1 MKQQRK
7 GVPLRFKQWGGFGII
22 LLVMAGINVFSLL
35 KLDTLKDDLDEVTLR
50 GLPSVILIG
59 DIEANISK
67 FRIAETG
74 YATASDKV
82 LKYEYETILTKSR
95 DTIERDRREYEQK
108 VRTAQEK
115 NFYTSFARKWNKY
128 LELHE
133 KFMDFSRQGQRDEA
147 IQLLNTSQLRL
158 FEDFTT
164 DLQQLVRINKANS
177 IIATRNAKYTYDQ
190 TFLITIWVFMATFL
204 LSLAIT
210 WYLVRSVSLPL
221 KELSLAADAVA
232 KGDVDVKLKIR
243 TKDEIGDLAL
253 SFNQMTHSL
262 KEVRTTNAQKNWVK
276 NGLNQLNDTI
286 RGDHD
291 VQTLAKRVVT
301 FLSKYMEAQVGV
313 FYLSDETRKV
323 VQLIAS
329 YAFSHRKSPQNTV
342 KVGEGIVGQAA
353 YEKEII
359 LLTDLPHDYMAIDS
373 ALGDTTARHVI
384 IVPFLYEDDLIGV
397 MEFATYR
404 KFREREQEFLK
415 TVAEPIAVAFN
426 SVQSNYKIKFLLQE
440 SKRQSQTLQTQQNE
454 LRKANQVLEK
464 QTKALRKSESKL
476 RTQQEELQAANEE
489 LEEKTQYLQQ
499 QKLEISKKNKD
510 LEQIRSDLETK
521 AKELEITGK
530 YKSEFL
536 ANMSH
541 ELRTPLNSLL
551 ILAQSLTEDTENNL
565 TEDQHKSAEII
576 YKSGNDLLNLIND
589 ILDLSKIESGKLR
602 LSFETFRF
610 SEIVQNIEYTFGH
623 MAQEKKLALNF
634 DIAKELP
641 EFLKT
646 DRQRLEQ
653 IVKNLLSNAIKF
665 TSEGSVTVQFF
676 RPTSEVDLSQSKLNP
691 EDSFGMAVIDTG
703 IGIPENKSLLIFEAF
718 QQADGSTSRQ
728 YGGTGLGLSIS
739 KELSRLLGGEIQLK
753 SETGKGSTFTVYLP
767 LEKSNNVNLN
777 KLPLPN
783 ESSFV
788 AKKEFH
794 FPKTIR
800 STSLKTPEKPLQK
813 SLQKSTV
820 GQIKDDRSQITAND
834 LVILIIEDDTNFAQI
849 LQRQC
854 RTKGFKS
861 IVTSSGEEG
870 LSLAN
875 KYTPSAIILDIR
887 LPDISGWEVLERLK
901 ETPQHRHIP
910 IHMMSGEEAR
920 QDALQK
926 GAIGFLNKPVRKT
939 DLDRA
944 FGKIKNVVHK
954 TIKDLLLIEDDPN
967 LRLSVKKLI
976 GENDLQITDAAT
988 GKEAF
993 EKLSQYQ
1000 FDCVVL
1006 DLGLPDMTGF
1016 ELIEKLEKTRDI
1028 HIPPI
1033 IVYTGREISREEEN
1047 RLREYADSIIIK
1059 GVKSEDR
1066 LLDETALFLHRI
1078 IENMPQDKRK
1088 IIQKLYDK
1096 DEIFRGK
1103 KLLLVDD
1110 DMRNV
1115 FALSRVLREKEMNI
1129 LKAENG
1135 EKALKILTQN
1145 PDINLVLMDIMM
1157 PVMDGYEAM
1166 TKIREMALFKEL
1178 PVIALTAKAMKE
1190 DRQKCLEAGASD
1202 YLTKPVDTER
1212 LLSTMRVWLYK

>member
-1 MKQQRK
+1 MRQQRK

-59 DIEANISK
+59 DIETNISK

-74 YATASDKV
+74 YATASGKI

-108 VRTAQEK
+108 IRTAQEK

-128 LELHE
+128 LEFHE
-133 KFMDFSRQGQRDEA
+133 KFMDFSRRGQREEA
-147 IQLLNTSQLRL
+147 IQLLNTSQLRI

-177 IIATRNAKYTYDQ
+177 IIATRNAKHTYDQ
-190 TFLITIWVFMATFL
+190 TFLITIWVFIATFL

-221 KELSLAADAVA
+221 KELSRAADAVA
-232 KGDVDVKLKIR
+232 KGDVDVKLRIR

-291 VQTLAKRVVT
+291 VQTLAKRVIT

-384 IVPFLYEDDLIGV
+384 IVPFLYENDLIGV
-397 MEFATYR
+397 MEFATYK
-404 KFREREQEFLK
+404 KFTEREQEFLR
-415 TVAEPIAVAFN
+415 TVSEPIAVAFN

-440 SKRQSQTLQTQQNE
+440 SKRQSQTLQTQQDE

-464 QTKALRKSESKL
+464 QTSALRKSESKL

-510 LEQIRSDLETK
+510 LEQIRRDLETK

-602 LSFETFRF
+602 LSFDTFRF
-610 SEIVQNIEYTFGH
+610 SDVVQNIEYTFGH
-623 MAQEKKLALNF
+623 MVQEKGLALNF
-634 DIAKELP
+634 DIAEDLP

-646 DRQRLEQ
+646 DRQRFEQ

-665 TSEGSVTVQFF
+665 TSQGSVTVQFF
-676 RPTSEVDLSQSKLNP
+676 RPTSNVNLSQSKLNP
-691 EDSFGMAVIDTG
+691 ANSFGMSVIDTG

-767 LEKSNNVNLN
+767 LEKSNSVNLH
-777 KLPLPN
+777 KPALPEKN
-783 ESSFV
+783 NFV
-788 AKKEFH
+788 PKKESH
-794 FPKTIR
+794 LTKPTRLAPAKSHRESLPKA
-800 STSLKTPEKPLQK
+800 
-813 SLQKSTV
+813 V
-820 GQIKDDRSQITAND
+820 QIEDDRSEIKPKD
-834 LVILIIEDDTNFAQI
+834 SVILIIEDDTNFAQI

-854 RTKGFKS
+854 RAKGFKS

-870 LSLAN
+870 LLLAN

-887 LPDISGWEVLERLK
+887 LPDISGWDVLEKLK
-901 ETPQHRHIP
+901 EAPQHRHIP
-910 IHMMSGEEAR
+910 IHMMSGEEAQ

-944 FGKIKNVVHK
+944 FGKIKNVINK
-954 TIKDLLLIEDDPN
+954 TVKDLLLIEDDPN

-993 EKLSQYQ
+993 EKLSQHQ

-1016 ELIEKLEKTRDI
+1016 ELIEMLEKTSSM

-1078 IENMPQDKRK
+1078 VENMPQDQRK

-1135 EKALKILTQN
+1135 EKALKILIQN
-1145 PDINLVLMDIMM
+1145 PDTDLILMDIMM
-1157 PVMDGYEAM
+1157 PIMDGYEAM
-1166 TKIREMALFKEL
+1166 TKIREMTQFKDL
-1178 PVIALTAKAMKE
+1178 PIIALTAKAMKE